1 MTDISLRKTIMEQL
15 EFQPDIDAANIG
27 VVVANGVVTLFGH
40 VSSYAEKVSVERT
53 VKAVRGVRA
62 IAEELQVKPD
72 KRAGVEDDRIASRAL
87 SIIQWSCDL
96 PKDEIRVVVE
106 SGKLTLEGE
115 VDWQYQMNAVERAVR
130 KLTGV
135 VSVQNRLT
143 LRPHPV
149 AADVQNKIEQA
160 LMRNAGID
168 AKGISVKV
176 AKNVVTLEGKVRF
189 WRERQIAE
197 RAAWSVPGVREVH
210 VHLSFT

>member
-40 VSSYAEKVSVERT
+40 VSSYAEKVSVERA
-53 VKAVRGVRA
+53 VKALSGVRA
-62 IAEELQVKPD
+62 IAEELLVKPD
-72 KRAGVEDDRIASRAL
+72 KRAGVEDDRIATRAL
-87 SIIQWSCDL
+87 SIIQWSSDL
-96 PKDEIRVVVE
+96 PKNAIRVIVE
-106 SGKLTLEGE
+106 SGNLTLEGE
-115 VDWQYQMNAVERAVR
+115 VDWQYQKNAVERAVR

-135 VSVQNRLT
+135 VSVQNQLT
-143 LRPHPV
+143 LRPHPD
-149 AADVQNKIEQA
+149 AADVQSKIEQA
-160 LMRNAGID
+160 LMRNAEID
-168 AKGISVKV
+168 AKSISVKV
-176 AKNVVTLEGKVRF
+176 AKNVVTLEGKVRY